1 MSISQALN
9 TSLSGLRA
17 TQAGLSLVGSNV
29 ANAQTPGYVR
39 KTLVVAAS
47 AAGDAGSSVRVIAI
61 NRELDQYL
69 QRQLRVE
76 SAGGAYA
83 DLRAE
88 FYSRLQS
95 IYGDPSSSSS
105 LETVFNN
112 FTGSVQSLVTS
123 PDSTAARSLVL
134 SNAQVLA
141 QTLNGA
147 SADIQSL
154 RAAAEGGISD
164 AVAAANEAMQQIA
177 KLNTQLSGKDVFTA
191 GDAVLADQRDAYIN
205 QLSTLMDIRVV
216 TDSQNQLS
224 VFTNSGVQL
233 IGAEAATLSFNP
245 QGTVSATTLWN
256 ADPAKSNLGS
266 IRLVTPGGGA
276 VDLVANNSIRSG
288 TIAAFLDMRDN
299 VLVQAQNQL
308 DTLAA
313 AMAQALSDDTTGGA
327 VATSGAQSGFSVDT
341 AGWQNG
347 NRVNLTYTDTL
358 TSTVHNVSIVR
369 VDDPA
374 ALPLDDSVTA
384 DPNDEVVGVDF
395 SGGLASVVTQLNAL
409 FGPGLQFS
417 NPSGATL
424 QVLDDGGANTSD
436 VNALSVTTT
445 ATALASGRTPIAL
458 FTDASAPFTGAI
470 GAVIPQS
477 LGLAGRIAVNPA
489 LLGDPSKLTLYSS
502 STSSGDPTR
511 PNFIYQQLTSAS
523 FAFSARSGLG
533 SAGSPFTGSVPAFLQ
548 QLLSTQGEAAA
559 NAASLAQG
567 QDVVVNA
574 LQQRMNDASGVDVD
588 QEMANL
594 ITLQTAYGANARVMT
609 AIRDMID
616 TLMRM

>member
-47 AAGDAGSSVRVIAI
+47 AAGDAGSSVRVIAV

-88 FYSRLQS
+88 FYSRLQN

-112 FTGSVQSLVTS
+112 FTGSVHSLVTS

-154 RAAAEGGISD
+154 RAAAEGGMSD
-164 AVAAANEAMQQIA
+164 AIAAANEAMQQIA
-177 KLNTQLSGKDVFTA
+177 KLNTQLSGKDVLTA
-191 GDAVLADQRDAYIN
+191 GDAVLADQRDSYIN

-233 IGAEAATLSFNP
+233 IGAGAATLSFNP

-266 IRLVTPGGGA
+266 IRLVTPSGGS
-276 VDLVANNSIRSG
+276 VDLIANNSIRSG
-288 TIAAFLDMRDN
+288 TIAAFIDMRDN
-299 VLVQAQNQL
+299 CA
-308 DTLAA
+308 
-313 AMAQALSDDTTGGA
+313 
-327 VATSGAQSGFSVDT
+327 
-341 AGWQNG
+341 
-347 NRVNLTYTDTL
+347 
-358 TSTVHNVSIVR
+358 
-369 VDDPA
+369 
-374 ALPLDDSVTA
+374 
-384 DPNDEVVGVDF
+384 
-395 SGGLASVVTQLNAL
+395 
-409 FGPGLQFS
+409 GPG
-417 NPSGATL
+417 AE
-424 QVLDDGGANTSD
+424 
-436 VNALSVTTT
+436 
-445 ATALASGRTPIAL
+445 
-458 FTDASAPFTGAI
+458 
-470 GAVIPQS
+470 
-477 LGLAGRIAVNPA
+477 PA
-489 LLGDPSKLTLYSS
+489 
-502 STSSGDPTR
+502 
-511 PNFIYQQLTSAS
+511 
-523 FAFSARSGLG
+523 
-533 SAGSPFTGSVPAFLQ
+533 
-548 QLLSTQGEAAA
+548 
-559 NAASLAQG
+559 
-567 QDVVVNA
+567 
-574 LQQRMNDASGVDVD
+574 
-588 QEMANL
+588 
-594 ITLQTAYGANARVMT
+594 
-609 AIRDMID
+609 
-616 TLMRM
+616 

>member
-17 TQAGLSLVGSNV
+17 TQAGLSLIGSNV

-47 AAGDAGSSVRVIAI
+47 TAGDAGSSVRVIAV
-61 NRELDQYL
+61 NREIDQYL

-83 DLRAE
+83 DLRSE
-88 FYSRLQS
+88 FYSRLQQ

-134 SNAQVLA
+134 SSAQVLA

-164 AVAAANEAMQQIA
+164 AVAAANDAMQQIA
-177 KLNTQLSGKDVFTA
+177 KLNTQLSGKDTFTA

-216 TDSQNQLS
+216 TNSQNQIS
-224 VFTNSGVQL
+224 VFTNSGIQL
-233 IGAEAATLSFNP
+233 VGADAATLSFNP
-245 QGTVSATTLWN
+245 QGTVSPTTLWD
-256 ADPAKSNLGS
+256 ADPTKSNLGS
-266 IRLVTPGGGA
+266 ITLVTPSGGS
-276 VDLVANNSIRSG
+276 VDLIANNSIRSG
-288 TIAAFLDMRDN
+288 KIAAYLDMRDN

-308 DTLAA
+308 DSLAA
-313 AMAQALSDDTTGGA
+313 TMAQALSDDTSSGA

-341 AGWQNG
+341 TGWQNG

-358 TSTVHNVSIVR
+358 TSTVHNISIVR

-374 ALPLDDSVTA
+374 ALPLDDSMTA
-384 DPNDEVVGVDF
+384 DPNDEVFGVDF
-395 SGGLASVVTQLNAL
+395 SGGLASVVTQLNAR

-417 NPSGATL
+417 NPSGTTL
-424 QVLDDGGANTSD
+424 QVLDDGGANTTD

-445 ATALASGRTPIAL
+445 ATALASGRAPIPL

-477 LGLAGRIAVNPA
+477 LGFAGRIAVNPA
-489 LLGDPSKLTLYSS
+489 LLGDPAKLTLYGPG
-502 STSSGDPTR
+502 TSSGDPTR
-511 PNFIYQQLTSAS
+511 PNFIYQQLTNAS

-533 SAGSPFTGSVPAFLQ
+533 NASSPFTGSVPGFLQ
-548 QLLSTQGEAAA
+548 QVLSTQGDAAS

-574 LQQRMNDASGVDVD
+574 LQQRLNDKSGVNVD

-594 ITLQTAYGANARVMT
+594 IQLQTAYGANARVMT